1 MNWYWI
7 VLLAVTGLVGL
18 VVLVGALSPR
28 AHQVACRVHLT
39 QSPPAVFAAITDLA
53 GLSSWRPG
61 LSRVEPLP
69 DQQGRRCYREHTSFG
84 PMDLRVEE
92 LVPDRR
98 YVTRIVTPKSP
109 FGGTWTWRLE
119 PRGGGTDVTVTE
131 NGEVHNLVFR
141 ALARFVFGHT
151 ATLRSVLKALGENF
165 GELVEIAPGSPDPA
179 PPAAP

>member
-1 MNWYWI
+1 MKWVWI
-7 VLLAVTGLVGL
+7 TLGVVVTLGLL
-18 VVLVGALSPR
+18 VVVVGALLPVK
-28 AHQVACRVHLT
+28 HQAACRAVLR
-39 QSPPAVFAAITDLA
+39 QPAAAVFAAITDA
-53 GLSSWRPG
+53 ANFPSWRKD
-61 LSRVEPLP
+61 LQAVEPLP
-69 DQQGRRCYREHTSFG
+69 DQAGRRCYREQSKFG
-84 PMDLRVEE
+84 PIDLRVEE
-92 LVPDRR
+92 LVSDRKL
-98 YVTRIVTPKSP
+98 VTRVVTEGSP